1 MPNIAPDLR
10 FRRPRRMAPGSLA
23 LVLLIVVALP
33 AEKTDTSTVLFSTV
47 MQRVSAQPEFRER
60 VLTGIRDVPKVGEFL
75 SPNLIERLRVLILG
89 KDWQRVDHFPALTVA
104 ALNKSVD
111 AASTM
116 AGKSTAKLEPAD
128 LLDTAE
134 YALDRAEIIDLDHPT
149 AKPTYADD
157 PATAPRDIGFD
168 LSMGDGPDPVLAPMH
183 AESRQLAAVLNRLA
197 MNAPG
202 RPEAVA
208 TLDGKHF
215 SDSGPLIQELRQSG
229 HNVTITDDVYFAN
242 FGHLH
247 DRGRDVIMPFWIDTQ
262 IAVPASRRSL
272 LLPVSHS
279 EQELHI
285 RGPKWNA
292 DLAFYFGI
300 DGKAEFRTN
309 DSLNQS
315 WVMHRVLFDY
325 KDARQQLHVMR
336 LLGAAVRVYYRVRQA
351 HPELPFGGYYRLGV
365 CQDVSATV
373 ESELRGKAQ
382 LFPIT
387 HDPAYFP
394 QSVSTDLRDDPR
406 DREFLAAFN
415 ALPTDRGI
423 GLPPIDR
430 VLGVLPTL
438 HYSDIPIPGLAGDLE
453 RVAVADRLGLLRRTH
468 PFLTFLIA
476 IVLVL
481 VFGMYVAWWLLRRH
495 RHKDTAA
502 T

>member
-1 MPNIAPDLR
+1 MQNIAPDLR
-10 FRRPRRMAPGSLA
+10 SRRSGRMALGFLA
-23 LVLLIVVALP
+23 LVLLIVVAL
-33 AEKTDTSTVLFSTV
+33 AAQKTETSPVLFSTV
-47 MQRVSAQPEFRER
+47 MQRVSAQPEFHER
-60 VLTGIRDVPKVGEFL
+60 VLTGIRELPKAGEFL

-89 KDWQRVDHFPALTVA
+89 KEWQRVDHFPALTVA

-111 AASTM
+111 AASAM
-116 AGKSTAKLEPAD
+116 AGKSTAPLEPAD
-128 LLDTAE
+128 LLDTDE
-134 YALDRAEIIDLDHPT
+134 YDLDRAERIDLDQPA
-149 AKPTYADD
+149 AKPAYAED
-157 PATAPRDIGFD
+157 PATAPPRDIGFD
-168 LSMGDGPDPVLAPMH
+168 LTMGDGPDPVLAPMH

-202 RPEAVA
+202 QPEAAA
-208 TLDGKHF
+208 TLDGKPF
-215 SDSGPLIQELRQSG
+215 TDGGPIIQELRQSG
-229 HNVTITDDVYFAN
+229 HKVTITDDVYFAN

-325 KDARQQLHVMR
+325 EDAGQQLHVMR
-336 LLGAAVRVYYRVRQA
+336 LLAAAVRVYYRVRRA

-373 ESELRGKAQ
+373 ESELRGKTQ

-394 QSVSTDLRDDPR
+394 ESASPNSRDPR

-415 ALPTDRGI
+415 ALPSDRGT

-438 HYSDIPIPGLAGDLE
+438 HYSDILIPGLAGDLE
-453 RVAVADRLGLLRRTH
+453 RVAVADRLGLLHRTH

-495 RHKDTAA
+495 RHKNAVA

>member
-10 FRRPRRMAPGSLA
+10 FRRPGRMAPGSLA

-325 KDARQQLHVMR
+325 EDARHQLHVMR

-438 HYSDIPIPGLAGDLE
+438 HYSDILIPGLAGDLE

-495 RHKDTAA
+495 RHKNTAA

>member
-1 MPNIAPDLR
+1 MPNIASDLR
-10 FRRPRRMAPGSLA
+10 FRGIARIA
-23 LVLLIVVALP
+23 LVLLVAVAL
-33 AEKTDTSTVLFSTV
+33 AAQKIDTSSVLFSTV

-60 VLTGIRDVPKVGEFL
+60 VLTGIRELPKVGEFL

-89 KDWQRVDHFPALTVA
+89 KEWQRVDHFPALTIA

-111 AASTM
+111 AASAM
-116 AGKSTAKLEPAD
+116 AGNSPPQLEPAN
-128 LLDTAE
+128 LLDVAE
-134 YALDRAEIIDLDHPT
+134 YPVGRAETIDLDHPAT
-149 AKPTYADD
+149 QPAYADD
-157 PATAPRDIGFD
+157 PTTAPRNVGFD
-168 LSMGDGPDPVLAPMH
+168 LTMGDGPDPVLAPMH
-183 AESRQLAAVLNRLA
+183 AQSRRLAAVLNRLA
-197 MNAPG
+197 MNGPAQ
-202 RPEAVA
+202 PEAAAV
-208 TLDGKHF
+208 LDGKHF
-215 SDSGPLIQELRQSG
+215 TDGGPLIQELRQSG

-247 DRGRDVIMPFWIDTQ
+247 DRGRDVIMPFWVDTQ

-325 KDARQQLHVMR
+325 KDAGQQLHVMR

-365 CQDVSATV
+365 CQDVSAAV
-373 ESELRGKAQ
+373 ESELHGRTQ

-394 QSVSTDLRDDPR
+394 QSASIDAR
-406 DREFLAAFN
+406 DRDFLVAFN
-415 ALPTDRGI
+415 AMPSDRGT

-438 HYSDIPIPGLAGDLE
+438 HYSDIVIPGLAGDLE
-453 RVAVADRLGLLRRTH
+453 RVAVADRLGVLRRTH
-468 PFLTFLIA
+468 PFLTLLIVVVV
-476 IVLVL
+476 VLL
-481 VFGMYVAWWLLRRH
+481 LGMYVAWWLLRRH
-495 RHKDTAA
+495 RHKNAAA